1 VTTAEVLELLRSADR
16 SVFRLETLD
25 RYTVSAEDEDYQ
37 RWSRGESPPPIGGH
51 PWFDDVVRA
60 AAMAGKRWERVHV
73 VRPPLSDYL
82 RFEFEYGY
90 TRSEQ
95 AGEGCHILEVAEGEH
110 APVPALDFWL
120 VDDKAAVLMH
130 YDAEGRVL
138 DRELVTDPDAVGD
151 LCRRRDLTLQ
161 LAVPFRVW
169 LDRTEG
175 AGRL

>member
-1 VTTAEVLELLRSADR
+1 VTAEEVLDLLRSAKR

-25 RYTVSAEDEDYQ
+25 RYTVSAEDEDYR
-37 RWSRGESPPPIGGH
+37 RWSRGQPPPPIGGH

-60 AAMAGKRWERVHV
+60 ATHAGKRWERVHV

-82 RFEFEYGY
+82 RFEFEYEY

-95 AGEGCHILEVAEGEH
+95 AGEDCRILEVAEGDH
-110 APVPALDFWL
+110 APVPVLDFWL

-138 DRELVTDPDAVGD
+138 DRELVIDADAVED
-151 LCRRRDLTLQ
+151 LGRRRDLTLK

-175 AGRL
+175 VGRP